1 MKIMINNDF
10 TIKALLYI
18 HAIPLLPFYP
28 LFARFFPQLEPL
40 FFEIPIVKALDK
52 MLLKT
57 NIGRS
62 MALAIIYVLEKK
74 LKSEMSTRVRVEK
87 IEIKKEPSIAET
99 LLILLNPFIINKK
112 LMEGVNK

>member
-1 MKIMINNDF
+1 MINNGF
-10 TIKALLYI
+10 TKALLYI

-28 LFARFFPQLEPL
+28 LFARFFPQLELL
-40 FFEIPIVKALDK
+40 FFEIPIIKALDK

-74 LKSEMSTRVRVEK
+74 LKSEMLTRVRMEK
-87 IEIKKEPSIAET
+87 LKSRKNLAS
-99 LLILLNPFIINKK
+99 LKRFSSF
-112 LMEGVNK
+112 

>member
-1 MKIMINNDF
+1 MIINGFN
-10 TIKALLYI
+10 IKALLYI

-28 LFARFFPQLEPL
+28 LFARFLSQLEPL

-57 NIGRS
+57 NLGRR

-74 LKSEMSTRVRVEK
+74 LRSKILARVKAEKKSKSRK
-87 IEIKKEPSIAET
+87 
-99 LLILLNPFIINKK
+99 NPTSLKYSLPF
-112 LMEGVNK
+112 